1 MSLRTFIN
9 TLALALPLA
18 LSLASAETGEEPLAN
33 HALPRAP
40 KIGFGVQLGMNGIAG
55 IAGVTGTFYP
65 LDNVAVDLGLGVGA
79 TGFTSGL
86 RARGF
91 FLESRH
97 VHPYAGLGFRHG
109 SGTGN
114 TPATM
119 EFTKGSGADTTTT
132 KFEATIEA
140 SNFADAQAGIE
151 FRWGAFQL
159 RPVLGWSQ
167 RLGGR
172 NWNVVSGEAPDAESS
187 DAMDVILGSGPTIA
201 VETGFAF

>member
-1 MSLRTFIN
+1 MSLRNLF
-9 TLALALPLA
+9 LAFPLA

-33 HALPRAP
+33 HAQPRAP

-65 LDNVAVDLGLGVGA
+65 LSNVAVDLGASFGA
-79 TGFTSGL
+79 TGVTTGL

-97 VHPYAGLGFRHG
+97 MHPYAGLGFRHG

-119 EFTKGSGADTTTT
+119 EITKGSGADSTTY
-132 KFEATIEA
+132 KFDATIAA

-172 NWNVVSGEAPDAESS
+172 NWKVVSGTAPDSEIS
-187 DAMDVILGSGPTIA
+187 DAMDLIMGSGPTIA
-201 VETGFAF
+201 LESGFAF